1 MELIFKYKMEKWD
14 LRVNFSIWPME
25 PWNFDNE
32 KGNNIKKRMSKIR
45 DIMLTLSFD
54 KKKMHTLNPY
64 LTFTTL
70 FPVYAA

>member
-1 MELIFKYKMEKWD
+1 MDKWD

-54 KKKMHTLNPY
+54 KKKCIL
-64 LTFTTL
+64 LT
-70 FPVYAA
+70 PI